1 MMLLPQEI
9 CWSNQRCPSPSWNWS
24 IRFNPGKVTLFDF
37 ESGVLEFQFFWLQS
51 WQVESACCFDHSSS
65 RRSPVPLKTNFKLT
79 NDTNNWIQLTCSV
92 FVFLRH
98 QPIDPLDNA
107 LHSSQKITFCC
118 SRCEHVYIL
127 TIMWYIKLFFL
138 LCLFSGT
145 SEVLLLKRSYNPPG
159 YFRATHAHECQTPIT
174 NLSHL
179 FLVAHLLTS
188 MLSSCAEYAEIVS
201 SVVLL
206 RRNQTWRRREHQP
219 WICGICHSPG
229 QTKWLGNLYA

>member
-79 NDTNNWIQLTCSV
+79 NDTDNWIQLTCSV

-127 TIMWYIKLFFL
+127 TIMWYIKLFSCFAYFL
-138 LCLFSGT
+138 GHLKFSSWSGLT
-145 SEVLLLKRSYNPPG
+145 TLQDTFALHMPTNAKRRLQT
-159 YFRATHAHECQTPIT
+159 FRIF
-174 NLSHL
+174 S
-179 FLVAHLLTS
+179 
-188 MLSSCAEYAEIVS
+188 
-201 SVVLL
+201 
-206 RRNQTWRRREHQP
+206 
-219 WICGICHSPG
+219 
-229 QTKWLGNLYA
+229 